1 MAQFSGFSSAPS
13 LAHVLFPS
21 PQVQRVLLAA
31 LDLRPLAWHG
41 PPHAPAVLST
51 VTSPSSPSPSL
62 PNRLLVPFPSHSS
75 LLTSFPAHT
84 KPLHRVPLPTVCVE
98 RFLHSPFSPTIHA
111 AAARE
116 FLSSAH
122 TVAARVSVPLP
133 PTSRCKWLL
142 LLASFALQTKT
153 IRPRIPGQR
162 RSSLVPSAYQT
173 CYHQVRISALSFGG
187 SLSLYLKS
195 YPIELQTP
203 VL

>member
-62 PNRLLVPFPSHSS
+62 LQQTTHPLPF
-75 LLTSFPAHT
+75 TFFPAHLLSC
-84 KPLHRVPLPTVCVE
+84 PHEAAASCPLPTVCVE

-173 CYHQVRISALSFGG
+173 CYHQVRI
-187 SLSLYLKS
+187 
-195 YPIELQTP
+195 
-203 VL
+203 